1 MDDVLDIYARPI
13 DPLRPRLCFD
23 ERPCL
28 LIGDVIMPIPMQ
40 KGKVKKIDYE
50 YKHGDAVVALLA
62 YNVDTGQRHVE
73 ISDTKK
79 KVDYARFMAKIIDNH
94 YSDAEKISLVQDN
107 LNTHTKGAFYKT
119 FDAVTAKSYAQ
130 KLEFHFTPKHA
141 SWLNMAEMEF
151 SALSRQCLNRRIKDK
166 QMLKKEVAAWEK
178 ERNKKAVR
186 INWSFTVQDAYEK
199 LNRHYINVFS
209 DY

>member
-1 MDDVLDIYARPI
+1 MGT
-13 DPLRPRLCFD
+13 PLSLYW
-23 ERPCL
+23 
-28 LIGDVIMPIPMQ
+28 LIMWILGSVML
-40 KGKVKKIDYE
+40 KF
-50 YKHGDAVVALLA
+50 L
-62 YNVDTGQRHVE
+62 E